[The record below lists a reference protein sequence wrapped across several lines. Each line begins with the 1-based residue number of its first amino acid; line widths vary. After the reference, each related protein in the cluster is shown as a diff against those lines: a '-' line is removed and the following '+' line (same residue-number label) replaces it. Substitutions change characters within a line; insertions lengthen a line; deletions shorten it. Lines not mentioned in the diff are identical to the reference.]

1 LRDEKRS
8 ASPAD
13 DMDRGSASTDRESGV
28 GPTGAPAA
36 VSRASAFPP
45 EAETK
50 PDVTKDSV
58 EKPRESMVPGA
69 LLADKYMIENIVG
82 EGGIGIVVSAKHIQL
97 DQTVAIKYLR
107 PKAAGMP
114 AVAERFLREARLA
127 AKIRS
132 EHVVRVYDVGLL
144 PDGAPYMVM
153 EYLAGTDLGK
163 MLTAS
168 GTLPL
173 DRAID
178 YILQACE
185 ALAEAHVAGIV
196 HRDLK
201 PDNLFVA
208 TGAAGKSVV
217 KILDFG
223 ISKLSEKRTTS
234 SGRLSQLTQ
243 ADDRF
248 GTPVYMSPEQL
259 LSSSDVDARADL
271 WAIGVVLYELLTGVV
286 PFDGDSLPELVT
298 AILNL
303 PPRKLTAQR
312 PYLPS
317 GLQDVIERCL
327 EKKRDDR
334 YQNVAELVQELRP
347 FAPPHTHS
355 RIDHV
360 VRIIREAGE
369 NVRPP
374 TPMPGAS
381 AMRAV
386 ELAETLAAGEARNL
400 LTTGS
405 GAGSWGHTNA
415 GAARRRWTTAR
426 VVGAAAIVVA
436 VVGLVAMLRS
446 AGDTEVASLASIGVA
461 QAVTIPSLPEA
472 SSPTPVAPLPV
483 AATVAPLAST
493 APEPTRPSLAPLAP
507 LRGRPGAK
515 DAKDANTSPTTSAA
529 PKKAPSAPTFDPTG
543 VIDPFQ

>member
-1 LRDEKRS
+1 MRDEKRS
-8 ASPAD
+8 AAPAD
-13 DMDRGSASTDRESGV
+13 DLDHDRASAGRESGV
-28 GPTGAPAA
+28 APTAAPAV
-36 VSRASAFPP
+36 VSRAAGPSAFPP

-50 PDVTKDSV
+50 PDLSKGDV

-69 LLADKYMIENIVG
+69 LLADKYIIENIVG
-82 EGGIGIVVSAKHIQL
+82 EGGIGIVVAAKHVQL

-107 PKAAGMP
+107 PKAAGQP

-178 YILQACE
+178 YVLQACE

-271 WAIGVVLYELLTGVV
+271 WAIGVVLYELLTGAL

-303 PPRKLTAQR
+303 PPKKLTSQR
-312 PYLPS
+312 PYLPV
-317 GLQDVIERCL
+317 GLQDVLERCL

-347 FAPPHTHS
+347 FAPPHTHA

-360 VRIIREAGE
+360 VRVIREAGE

-381 AMRAV
+381 GVRAV
-386 ELAETLAAGEARNL
+386 EQIETLGVGEGRNL

-405 GAGSWGHTNA
+405 GAGWGRTNA
-415 GAARRRWTTAR
+415 GSPRRRWSSAR
-426 VVGAAAIVVA
+426 IGGAAAVV
-436 VVGLVAMLRS
+436 VVGVIGLFAVLRGS
-446 AGDTEVASLASIGVA
+446 GDTQSPSAANVGVA
-461 QAVTIPSLPEA
+461 QAVSLPPAAAPSAAADPAPA
-472 SSPTPVAPLPV
+472 SAAPAPSPAVAN
-483 AATVAPLAST
+483 TT
-493 APEPTRPSLAPLAP
+493 APELPRTPLAGLAP
-507 LRGRPGAK
+507 LRKHPDPKEAK
-515 DAKDANTSPTTSAA
+515 PTPSSSTKRA
-529 PKKAPSAPTFDPTG
+529 PAAPTFDPTG